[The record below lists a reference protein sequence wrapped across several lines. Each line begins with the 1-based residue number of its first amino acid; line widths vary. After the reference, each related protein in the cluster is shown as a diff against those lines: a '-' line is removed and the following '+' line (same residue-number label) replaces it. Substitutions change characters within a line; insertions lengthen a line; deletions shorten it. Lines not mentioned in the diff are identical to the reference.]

1 MAFRKEL
8 SFRHRFE
15 FGLAWRTTMLVAAIW
30 LLAEALKTPD
40 LRAARVVAVLIAV
53 AALASLWELIRR
65 TNFQVSRFIESVRF
79 EDYAQRFS
87 DPSGGGFDVLGDTLD
102 AALRTL
108 QVRHISASGE
118 ARYLSA
124 IVDDSPSALL
134 AIDEDGKL
142 ELLNKSARQLLGRHH
157 VVRVGDLSVLGPE
170 LAAAAQLPPGSRK
183 VTRLIIDGVPHRAIF
198 ASAHVARLEGGVTVL
213 SILPVQSEL
222 GALEVAAQ
230 ADLVRVLTHEIMN
243 SLTPV
248 TSLARSAAE
257 MVAAAEAKGVE
268 LGDARIATET
278 VARRAE
284 GISRFVESDREFAQA
299 PEVHR
304 RAFPAKPW
312 AEEILR
318 LATASAGDR
327 KVEARLDVTPDTLKI
342 SADPELLAQALIN
355 LLRNALRATAEAEKP
370 LIRLVVSRQGRGQ
383 VRIEIRDNGPGIPE
397 DRRDD
402 IFLPFYTTHKG
413 GSGVGLSFARQV
425 ALAHGGSISAGDAPE
440 GGACLILVV

>member
-30 LLAEALKTPD
+30 LLAEALRTPD

-108 QVRHISASGE
+108 QARHISASGE

-284 GISRFVESDREFAQA
+284 GISRFVESYREFAQA

-327 KVEARLDVTPDTLKI
+327 KVEARLDVTPVTLKS
-342 SADPELLAQALIN
+342 SADSDLLAQALIN
-355 LLRNALRATAEAEKP
+355 LLRNALRATAEAKKP

-383 VRIEIRDNGPGIPE
+383 ARIEIRDNGPGIPE